1 MTDEK
6 LKTDSEAAAGIQP
19 PFAEPRG
26 RRVAPREPP
35 GAPQRAPL
43 LDTAL
48 RVAAVVVFL
57 ITTFSILIMG
67 IFASDYDSMLVVIV
81 GLGVIVGGVAMLL
94 LMLIARLAARPFI
107 SRGGRGHE
115 RSAMLVIA
123 LIYCIGAPALLFG
136 TWQCVRLFLQAP
148 LYQEASIETPN
159 SIPQF

>member
-1 MTDEK
+1 MADEK
-6 LKTDSEAAAGIQP
+6 LKTGSEEGAGIQP
-19 PFAEPRG
+19 RFAEPRRG
-26 RRVAPREPP
+26 RVPHREPP
-35 GAPQRAPL
+35 GMPHRAPL

-67 IFASDYDSMLVVIV
+67 IFASDSDSMTVVIV

-94 LMLIARLAARPFI
+94 LMIIARLAARPFI
-107 SRGGRGHE
+107 SRGGRSHE
-115 RSAMLVIA
+115 RSATLVIA
-123 LIYCIGAPALLFG
+123 LIYCIGAPALFFG
-136 TWQCVRLFLQAP
+136 TWQCVRLFMQAP